1 MRDEKEFFCECIRQ
15 HEKSMYA
22 LAFSILKN
30 ENDAADIMQEAI
42 LKAYCNMD
50 NLRDK
55 KKFKSWIL
63 SIVHNT
69 AIEFLRKHRETVD
82 IEDQWGISAPE
93 PPIDMAAKLTVWEA
107 VQKLKPPYRTVVV
120 LFYYDNLSIQKIS
133 DITSTSAVTVRQQ
146 LSRARKMLAKLLS
159 KEDFVQ

>member
-69 AIEFLRKHRETVD
+69 AIDFLRKHRETVN
-82 IEDQWGISAPE
+82 IEDQWGISTPE

-107 VQKLKPPYRTVVV
+107 VQKLKLPYQTVVI
-120 LFYYDNLSIQKIS
+120 LFYYDNLPIQKIS
-133 DITSTSAVTVRQQ
+133 DITSTPAVTVRQQ
-146 LSRARKMLAKLLS
+146 LFRARKMLAKLLY
-159 KEDFVQ
+159 KEDFTQ

>member
-15 HEKSMYA
+15 QEKSMYA

-69 AIEFLRKHRETVD
+69 AIDFLRKHRETVN
-82 IEDQWGISAPE
+82 IEDQWGISTPQ

-107 VQKLKPPYRTVVV
+107 VQKLKLPYQTVVI
-120 LFYYDNLSIQKIS
+120 LFYYDNLPIQKIS
-133 DITSTSAVTVRQQ
+133 EITSTPAVTVRQQ
-146 LSRARKMLAKLLS
+146 LFRARKMLAKLLN
-159 KEDFVQ
+159 KEDFTQ

>member
-1 MRDEKEFFCECIRQ
+1 MRDEKEVLCECIRQ

-22 LAFSILKN
+22 LAFSIFKN

-50 NLRDK
+50 NLQDK

-69 AIEFLRKHRETVD
+69 AIDFLRKHRETVD

-107 VQKLKPPYRTVVV
+107 VQKLKLPYQTVVI
-120 LFYYDNLSIQKIS
+120 LFYYDNLPIQKIS
-133 DITSTSAVTVRQQ
+133 EITSTPAVTVRQQ
-146 LSRARKMLAKLLS
+146 LFRARKMLAKLLN
-159 KEDFVQ
+159 KEDFTQ

>member
-50 NLRDK
+50 NLQDK

-69 AIEFLRKHRETVD
+69 AIEFLRKHWETVD

-93 PPIDMAAKLTVWEA
+93 PPIDMAAKLTVCEA
-107 VQKLKPPYRTVVV
+107 VQKLKPPYRTVVI
-120 LFYYDNLSIQKIS
+120 LFYYDNLPIQKIS
-133 DITSTSAVTVRQQ
+133 DITSTPAVTVRQQ
-146 LSRARKMLAKLLS
+146 LFRARKMLAKLLN
-159 KEDFVQ
+159 KEDFAQ

>member
-50 NLRDK
+50 NLQDK

-69 AIEFLRKHRETVD
+69 AIDFLRKHQETVD
-82 IEDQWGISAPE
+82 IEDQWVISAPE

-107 VQKLKPPYRTVVV
+107 VQKLKLPYQTVVI
-120 LFYYDNLSIQKIS
+120 LFYYDNLPIQKIS
-133 DITSTSAVTVRQQ
+133 EITSTPAVTVRQQ
-146 LSRARKMLAKLLS
+146 LFRARKMLAKLLN
-159 KEDFVQ
+159 KEDFTQ

>member
-15 HEKSMYA
+15 HEKSMYT

-50 NLRDK
+50 NLQDQ

-69 AIEFLRKHRETVD
+69 AIDFLRKHRETVD
-82 IEDQWGISAPE
+82 IEDQWDFSAPE
-93 PPIDMAAKLTVWEA
+93 SPIDVATKLTVWDA
-107 VQKLKPPYRTVVV
+107 IQKLKLPYQTVVI
-120 LFYYDNLSIQKIS
+120 LFYYDNLPIQKIS
-133 DITSTSAVTVRQQ
+133 DITSTPAVTVRQQ
-146 LSRARKMLAKLLS
+146 LFRARKMLAKLLN
-159 KEDFVQ
+159 KEDFTQ

>member
-1 MRDEKEFFCECIRQ
+1 MI
-15 HEKSMYA
+15 S
-22 LAFSILKN
+22 AF
-30 ENDAADIMQEAI
+30 
-42 LKAYCNMD
+42 CNMD

-69 AIEFLRKHRETVD
+69 AIEFLRKQRETVD
-82 IEDQWGISAPE
+82 IEDQWDISAPE
-93 PPIDMAAKLTVWEA
+93 PPIDMAAKLTVREA

-133 DITSTSAVTVRQQ
+133 DITSTPAVTVRQQ

>member
-30 ENDAADIMQEAI
+30 ENAAADIMQEAI

-50 NLRDK
+50 NLQDK

-69 AIEFLRKHRETVD
+69 AIDFLRKHRETVD
-82 IEDQWGISAPE
+82 IEEQWGISAPE

-120 LFYYDNLSIQKIS
+120 LFYSDNLPVQKIS
-133 DITSTSAVTVRQQ
+133 DITSTPAVTVRQQ
-146 LSRARKMLAKLLS
+146 LFRARKMLAKLLN
-159 KEDFVQ
+159 KEDFAQ

>member
-69 AIEFLRKHRETVD
+69 AIEFLRKQRETVD
-82 IEDQWGISAPE
+82 IEDQWDISAPE
-93 PPIDMAAKLTVWEA
+93 PPIDMAAKLTVREA

-133 DITSTSAVTVRQQ
+133 DITSTPAVTVRQQ

>member
-50 NLRDK
+50 NLQDK

-69 AIEFLRKHRETVD
+69 AIDFLRKHRETVD
-82 IEDQWGISAPE
+82 IEDQWDISAPE
-93 PPIDMAAKLTVWEA
+93 PPIDMAAKLTVREA

-133 DITSTSAVTVRQQ
+133 DITSTPAVTVRQQ

>member
-50 NLRDK
+50 NLQDK

-69 AIEFLRKHRETVD
+69 AIDFLRKLRETVD
-82 IEDQWGISAPE
+82 IEDQWDFSAPE
-93 PPIDMAAKLTVWEA
+93 SPIDVATKLTVWDA
-107 VQKLKPPYRTVVV
+107 IQKLKLPYQTVVI
-120 LFYYDNLSIQKIS
+120 LFYYDNLPIQKIS
-133 DITSTSAVTVRQQ
+133 DITSTPAVTVRQQ
-146 LSRARKMLAKLLS
+146 LFRARKMLAKLLN
-159 KEDFVQ
+159 KEDFTQ

>member
-1 MRDEKEFFCECIRQ
+1 
-15 HEKSMYA
+15 MYT

-30 ENDAADIMQEAI
+30 ENDAVDIMQEAI

-50 NLRDK
+50 NLQDK

-69 AIEFLRKHRETVD
+69 AIDFLRKHRETVD

-107 VQKLKPPYRTVVV
+107 VQKLKLPYQTVVI
-120 LFYYDNLSIQKIS
+120 LFYYDNLPIQKIS
-133 DITSTSAVTVRQQ
+133 EITSTPAVTVRQQ
-146 LSRARKMLAKLLS
+146 LFRARKMLAKLLN
-159 KEDFVQ
+159 KEDFTQ

>member
-15 HEKSMYA
+15 HEKSMYV

-63 SIVHNT
+63 SIVHNA
-69 AIEFLRKHRETVD
+69 AIDFLRKHRETVD
-82 IEDQWGISAPE
+82 IEDQWDISAPE
-93 PPIDMAAKLTVWEA
+93 PPIDMAAKLTVREA
-107 VQKLKPPYRTVVV
+107 VQKLKPPYRTVVI
-120 LFYYDNLSIQKIS
+120 LFYYDNLPIQKIS
-133 DITSTSAVTVRQQ
+133 DITSTPAVTVRQQ
-146 LSRARKMLAKLLS
+146 LFRARKMLAKLLN
-159 KEDFVQ
+159 KEDFAQ

>member
-1 MRDEKEFFCECIRQ
+1 MRYEKEFFCECIRQ
-15 HEKSMYA
+15 HEKSMYT

-50 NLRDK
+50 NLQDQ

-69 AIEFLRKHRETVD
+69 AIDFLRKHRETVD
-82 IEDQWGISAPE
+82 IEDQWDFSAPE
-93 PPIDMAAKLTVWEA
+93 SPIDVATKLTVWDA
-107 VQKLKPPYRTVVV
+107 IQKLKLPYQTVVI
-120 LFYYDNLSIQKIS
+120 LFYYDNLPIQKIS
-133 DITSTSAVTVRQQ
+133 DITSTPAVTVRQQ
-146 LSRARKMLAKLLS
+146 LFRARKMLAKLLN
-159 KEDFVQ
+159 KEDFTQ

>member
-50 NLRDK
+50 NLQDK

-69 AIEFLRKHRETVD
+69 AIEFLRKQRETVD
-82 IEDQWGISAPE
+82 IEDQWDISAPE
-93 PPIDMAAKLTVWEA
+93 PPIDMAAKLTVREA

-133 DITSTSAVTVRQQ
+133 DITSTPAVTVRQQ